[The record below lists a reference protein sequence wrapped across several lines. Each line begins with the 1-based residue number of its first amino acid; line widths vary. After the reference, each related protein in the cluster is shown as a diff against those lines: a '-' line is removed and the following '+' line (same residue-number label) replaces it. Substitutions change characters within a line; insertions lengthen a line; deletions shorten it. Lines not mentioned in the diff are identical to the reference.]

1 MSLVRLIWRLWAH
14 IDKRRH
20 KQFALLAILLI
31 LTSFAEV
38 VSIGAVLPFLAVLA
52 APEKVFEHALAQPFI
67 GMFGVTEARQL
78 LVPLTAGFA
87 ATALLSGG
95 MRLLLLFAQTR
106 ISHAI
111 GADVSNSIYRR
122 TLYQPY
128 AVHISRNSSE
138 IIAGISTKA
147 NAVVGYTILPVMNI
161 VVSAIM
167 TLSILVLLI
176 VIEPRLALSAFAGF
190 AFLYVLVMFA
200 VRRRIASC
208 SGQMNIEANRVIK
221 ALQEGLGGIRDVLL
235 DGTQAAFCKIF
246 GEADKRLRR
255 SSANVQ
261 MISISPKL
269 IIEAL
274 GIVLIATLAC
284 FYAESSE
291 GVSGAIPLLGMLALG
306 AQRLLPVLQQA
317 FQSWAAL
324 RGGMAILIDTLDLL
338 DQRLPTYLDQPV
350 PAPLPFERTIELVN
364 IEFRYSKL
372 LPLILKGVNLTIPK
386 GSRIGIIGTTGS
398 GKSTLL
404 DLLMGLLSP
413 SGGRFMVDSQEVS
426 CENIIAWQQHIAHV
440 PQAIFLSD
448 SSIAENIAFG
458 IPQDEIDFERV
469 REAAQK
475 AHLADLIE
483 SWSEKY
489 ATRVGER
496 GVRLSGGQRQR
507 IGIARA
513 LYKKADVVVFDE
525 ATSALDNDTENLVM
539 ESIDSLDINLTV
551 ILVAHRLS
559 TLKGCSQIIELAD
572 GKVSRMGPYSDIVG
586 NAPI

>member
-1 MSLVRLIWRLWAH
+1 MSLIQLIRRLWGH

-20 KQFALLAILLI
+20 KQFVLLAILLI

-52 APEKVFEHALAQPFI
+52 APEKVFEHVFAQPFI
-67 GMFGVTEARQL
+67 RMFGLTEARQL
-78 LVPLTAGFA
+78 LVSLTVGFA
-87 ATALLSGG
+87 ATALLSGS
-95 MRLLLLFAQTR
+95 MRLLLLFVQTR

-128 AVHISRNSSE
+128 AVHIARNSSE

-147 NAVVGYTILPVMNI
+147 NAVVGYAILPVINI
-161 VVSAIM
+161 VVSAMM
-167 TLSILVLLI
+167 TMSILVLLI
-176 VIEPRLALSAFAGF
+176 AIEPRLALSAFAGF
-190 AFLYVLVMFA
+190 AFLYVLVIFA
-200 VRRRIASC
+200 VRRHIASC
-208 SGQMNIEANRVIK
+208 SAQMNIEANRVIK

-235 DGTQAAFCKIF
+235 DGTQAAFCRIF

-255 SSANVQ
+255 SSGNVQ
-261 MISISPKL
+261 MISVSPKL

-274 GIVLIATLAC
+274 GIVFIATLAC
-284 FYAESSE
+284 FYAERSE

-324 RGGMAILIDTLDLL
+324 RGGMATLIDTLDLL
-338 DQRLPTYLDQPV
+338 DQPLPPYIDQPV
-350 PAPLPFERTIELVN
+350 PAPLPFERTIELVS
-364 IEFRYSKL
+364 IEFRYSKT
-372 LPLILKGVNLTIPK
+372 LPMILKGVNLTIPK

-398 GKSTLL
+398 GKSNLL

-413 SGGRFMVDSQEVS
+413 SCGWFMVDGQEVS
-426 CENIIAWQQHIAHV
+426 CENIVAWQQHIAHV

-469 REAAQK
+469 RQAAQK
-475 AHLADLIE
+475 AHISDLIE
-483 SWSEKY
+483 SWNEKY
-489 ATRVGER
+489 DTRVGER

-525 ATSALDNDTENLVM
+525 ATSALDNDTENSVM
-539 ESIDSLDINLTV
+539 ESIDSLDVNLTV

-559 TLKGCSQIIELAD
+559 TLKNCSQIIELVD
-572 GKVSRMGPYSDIVG
+572 GKVSRMGPYSDMVENVSI
-586 NAPI
+586 